1 MTNNQKSYFSA
12 ALLNLHSGYTNSL
25 PGREEQIECLKSF
38 LKKHITDNVST
49 SMYIS
54 GPPGTG
60 KTVSLHSIF
69 DSNIVTKHF
78 KIVYV
83 NCSMIKSA
91 NHVYAKIAEIL
102 NLGCSVQKECILAI
116 EQYLKT
122 KHKSILLVLD
132 EIDQLSSKNQS
143 ILYKIFEWP
152 TVPQSKIVVIGIANS
167 LDLTDRLLPMLKT
180 KISLQPELL
189 NFPPYTKKELTDIIT
204 LRLENTGI
212 AEIFHTNAIQ
222 LLAAKIASFRGD
234 VRYALDVTRR
244 VIELADEKNY
254 KKIELND
261 VVSVLNNVYSTSG
274 ALDNNDDSSENFP
287 LQQELV
293 VCALLLLLSSSKKS
307 QVITVGKVFDVFKK
321 ICTKRNI
328 QVRDLSEFITMCS
341 LIESRG
347 IIKIQ
352 GQSVNRLSK
361 IILLWDKNEVDDIL
375 HDKQLLVDVLND
387 KSLLI

>member
-1 MTNNQKSYFSA
+1 MTCSQKSFFCE
-12 ALLNLHSGYTNSL
+12 ALLNLHSGYTDSL
-25 PGREEQIECLKSF
+25 PGREGQIECLRSF
-38 LKKHITDNVST
+38 LKKHIRNHESA

-60 KTVSLHSIF
+60 KTVSLHSLF
-69 DSNIVTKHF
+69 ASDLVTKNF
-78 KIVYV
+78 NVVYV

-91 NHVYAKIAEIL
+91 NRVYAKIAEIL
-102 NLGCSVQKECILAI
+102 NLSCGVQRECILAI

-143 ILYKIFEWP
+143 ILYQIFEWP
-152 TVPQSKIVVIGIANS
+152 TIPKSKMVVIGIANS

-189 NFPPYTKKELTDIIT
+189 NFPPYTKAELTNIISK
-204 LRLENTGI
+204 RLENAGV
-212 AEIFHTNAIQ
+212 AEVFPANAIQ

-244 VIELADEKNY
+244 VIELADEKID
-254 KKIELND
+254 KKVGLND
-261 VVSVLNNVYSTSG
+261 VMAVLNNVYSTSS
-274 ALDNNDDSSENFP
+274 ALDSNNENSEKLP

-293 VCALLLLLSSSKKS
+293 VCALLLLLSSTKKN

-321 ICTKRNI
+321 ICSNRNI

-341 LIESRG
+341 LIETRG
-347 IIKIQ
+347 VIKIQ
-352 GQSVNRLSK
+352 GQTVNRLSK
-361 IILLWDKNEVDDIL
+361 VILLWDKNEVDDVL
-375 HDKQLLVDVLND
+375 HDKQLLVDILND
-387 KSLLI
+387 KSLLM